1 MKNNKE
7 KKFGFARAFVV
18 FWLGI
23 LGIGYFA
30 NTSFL
35 GILFFLAMLYVIF
48 MDPINDRLSSGKQEK
63 EAIETS
69 VYNPSEHGEL
79 AACPYCGKDIPMDI
93 NYCYFCG
100 RSLEAFKKIEAVRA
114 DSLKQIDDS
123 LLGVGKGA
131 YRDKIKEIKGLIDGI
146 LKEYEENPTE
156 HDSYSKFMSY
166 YLPKTLSVIEHYHA
180 LCTANKLDSN
190 QSKIKTQLEESL
202 DMIAEAFANILSKA
216 TTEGI
221 DDVSA
226 DASVLEAI
234 LKQDGLT
241 DSDFPV

>member
-79 AACPYCGKDIPMDI
+79 AACPYCGKAMVPG
-93 NYCYFCG
+93 NYP
-100 RSLEAFKKIEAVRA
+100 
-114 DSLKQIDDS
+114 
-123 LLGVGKGA
+123 GVGKGWKCA
-131 YRDKIKEIKGLIDGI
+131 ACGL
-146 LKEYEENPTE
+146 
-156 HDSYSKFMSY
+156 
-166 YLPKTLSVIEHYHA
+166 
-180 LCTANKLDSN
+180 
-190 QSKIKTQLEESL
+190 
-202 DMIAEAFANILSKA
+202 A
-216 TTEGI
+216 T
-221 DDVSA
+221 
-226 DASVLEAI
+226 DASDADVI
-234 LKQDGLT
+234 KFPQDLQI
-241 DSDFPV
+241 